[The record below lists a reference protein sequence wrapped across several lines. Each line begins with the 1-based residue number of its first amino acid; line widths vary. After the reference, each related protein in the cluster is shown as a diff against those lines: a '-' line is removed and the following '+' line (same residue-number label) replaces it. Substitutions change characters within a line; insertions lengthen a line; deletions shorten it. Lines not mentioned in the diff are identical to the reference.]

1 MKTESLG
8 IWLGSASKDS
18 LKDTVSRASTSLLGA
33 RIQQE
38 TLENLGSDVLRMCG
52 LKASFLYNE
61 E

>member
-38 TLENLGSDVLRMCG
+38 TLENLGSDVLWMCG